1 MFSALL
7 RSWSLP
13 PRRLEVVSALL
24 NIEKVLLRLLLEFV
38 LGVVVGVGRGG
49 VVYAEVVSGVAME

>member
-1 MFSALL
+1 M
-7 RSWSLP
+7 
-13 PRRLEVVSALL
+13 VSALL